1 MKRRDFVAASALA
14 AMMAFGA
21 VPAQAQSDEPVK
33 VGFVF
38 VGPVG
43 DFGWTYQ
50 HNQGRLAI
58 EEAFGEQ
65 VETTFVESVSGG
77 DAERVIEQLARTGHD
92 LIFTTSFGYMEPT
105 IRVAERFPDVK
116 FEHATGF
123 RRADNVATYNA
134 RFHEGRYILGQIAAE
149 MTESGVIGYI
159 GAFPIPEV
167 TAGMNAYILGAQSV
181 NPDIELRVVYVNA
194 WFDPARE
201 TDAARAL
208 MDQGADVIAQHV
220 DSPAAMQT
228 AADRS
233 VYGFGQASDMID
245 FAPDTLLTSIVNNW
259 TDYYVDRVQAV
270 IDGTWEPSDT
280 WGGLSADMIGMAP
293 YTNMPD
299 DVAERA
305 AATEE
310 AIRSGELNP
319 FTCPIIAQDGS
330 EVPCEGDGVLSDDQV
345 RGMNFFV
352 QGIADSLPN

>member
-1 MKRRDFVAASALA
+1 MKRRDFITASAFA
-14 AMMAFGA
+14 AMVALGA
-21 VPAQAQSDEPVK
+21 APAQANDPVK

-58 EEAFGEQ
+58 EETFGDR

-77 DAERVIEQLARTGHD
+77 DAERVIEQLARTGHH

-123 RRADNVATYNA
+123 RRSDNVATYNA

-149 MTESGVIGYI
+149 MSKSGVIGYI

-167 TAGMNAYILGAQSV
+167 TAGMNAYVLGAQSV

-208 MDQGADVIAQHV
+208 IDQGADVIAQHV

-228 AADRS
+228 AADRD
-233 VYGFGQASDMID
+233 VYGFGQASDMIK
-245 FAPDTLLTSIVNNW
+245 FAPNTLLTSIVNNW
-259 TDYYVDRVQAV
+259 TDYYISRVQAV
-270 IDGTWEPSDT
+270 LDGKWEASDT
-280 WGGLSADMIGMAP
+280 WGGLDADMLRMASF
-293 YTNMPD
+293 TNMPTE
-299 DVAERA
+299 VAERA
-305 AATEE
+305 KATEA

-319 FTCPIIAQDGS
+319 FKCPVIAQDGS
-330 EVPCEGDGVLSDDQV
+330 EVPCEGDGALSDNQV

-352 QGIADSLPN
+352 KGITDRLPN

>member
-1 MKRRDFVAASALA
+1 MKRRDLIAATALT
-14 AMMAFGA
+14 AMLAFGA
-21 VPAQAQSDEPVK
+21 APAQAEDPIR

-58 EEAFGEQ
+58 EEAFGAR
-65 VETTFVESVSGG
+65 VETTYVESVSGG

-149 MTESGVIGYI
+149 MSESGVIGYI

-167 TAGMNAYILGAQSV
+167 TAGMNAYVLGAQSV

-228 AADRS
+228 AADRG
-233 VYGFGQASDMID
+233 VYGFGQASDMIQ

-259 TDYYVDRVQAV
+259 TDYYISRIQAM
-270 IDGTWEPSDT
+270 IDGDWEPSDT
-280 WGGLSADMIGMAP
+280 WGGLDAGMIRMAP
-293 YTNMPD
+293 YTNMPEE
-299 DVAERA
+299 VAERA
-305 AATEE
+305 RATEE

-319 FTCPIIAQDGS
+319 FTCPIMAQDGT
-330 EVPCEGDGVLSDDQV
+330 EVPCEGDGVLSDEQV
-345 RGMNFFV
+345 LGMNFFV
-352 QGIADSLPN
+352 QGVADRLPN

>member
-1 MKRRDFVAASALA
+1 MKRRDFIAATALTAMVAVGA
-14 AMMAFGA
+14 A
-21 VPAQAQSDEPVK
+21 PAQAEDPVK

-58 EEAFGEQ
+58 EETFGDR

-149 MTESGVIGYI
+149 MSESGVIGYI

-167 TAGMNAYILGAQSV
+167 TAGMNAYVLGAQSV

-208 MDQGADVIAQHV
+208 MDQGADVITQHV

-228 AADRS
+228 AADRG
-233 VYGFGQASDMID
+233 VYGFGQASDMIQ

-259 TDYYVDRVQAV
+259 TEYYVSRVQAV
-270 IDGTWEPSDT
+270 LDGTWEPSDT
-280 WGGLSADMIGMAP
+280 WGGLDADMIRMAP
-293 YTNMPD
+293 YTNMPEE
-299 DVAERA
+299 VAERA
-305 AATEE
+305 RATEE

-330 EVPCEGDGVLSDDQV
+330 EVPCEGDGALSDEQV
-345 RGMNFFV
+345 LGMNFFV
-352 QGIADSLPN
+352 QGIADRLPN